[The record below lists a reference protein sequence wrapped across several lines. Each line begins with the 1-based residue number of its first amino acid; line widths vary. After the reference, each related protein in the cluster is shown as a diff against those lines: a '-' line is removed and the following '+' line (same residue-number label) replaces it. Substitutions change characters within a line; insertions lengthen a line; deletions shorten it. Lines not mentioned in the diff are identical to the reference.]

1 MELGGPALRLSARG
15 LSSNVRWRTLGVASK
30 ILALELQAQI
40 SEVFQLSVVG
50 GYIER
55 IRKCRHS
62 IAHIDIASSRLT
74 CGFAAAFERAM
85 EAMPKRRSALAMVR
99 ALLPFAP
106 QDCKCSELLRSILLS
121 PHVDLNR

>member
-1 MELGGPALRLSARG
+1 MA
-15 LSSNVRWRTLGVASK
+15 NFFGVASK
-30 ILALELQAQI
+30 ILALELWAQV

-50 GYIER
+50 GDIGQV
-55 IRKCRHS
+55 RKCMRS

-74 CGFAAAFERAM
+74 CGFASAFERAM

-106 QDCKCSELLRSILLS
+106 QDCKCSEFLRLS
-121 PHVDLNR
+121 LFSPTVDLNH